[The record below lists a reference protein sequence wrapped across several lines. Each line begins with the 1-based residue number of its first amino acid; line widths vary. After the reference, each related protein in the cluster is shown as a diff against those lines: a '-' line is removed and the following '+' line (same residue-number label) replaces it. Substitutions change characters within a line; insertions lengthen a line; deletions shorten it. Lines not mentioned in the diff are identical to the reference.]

1 MKMLPFWRFL
11 SVAILIALAGLAIP
25 LQIVRIQTNPEVAGV
40 TGQGSRVWKTFYP
53 ARGEIYDRKGNLLAG
68 NQTVYEVGVDLTALP
83 TLKDKAMEM
92 ENNIAL
98 AAQMALGMDPAT
110 AVGKMTNVPSS
121 TQYIILQDYVPLDKA
136 EKFMQ
141 LQKDAK
147 SDPTGLNLGAVG
159 FKAHPMRSYPENDLA
174 STILGYVT
182 RDNKGY
188 MGVEEKYDNILA
200 GVPVS
205 MLVPADP
212 HEMVNYPSIP
222 PGQTLILT
230 IDRDIQGAIENI
242 LDNALKD
249 TGSSSGTII
258 VMDPKT
264 GEILAMSSTPRMN
277 LNDYTKVAEIFP
289 GDTPFNRAI
298 SQAYEPGS
306 VAKILTM
313 SGALDNG
320 TVVPGTTYF
329 DTGVIYVGGIP
340 IYDWDR
346 GAWGWQDMTGCLAH
360 SLNVCLAWVST
371 QMGADSFYAYMQRF
385 GLGHLTGIDL
395 AGEVPGRLKLP
406 GDSDWYKIDL
416 GTNAFGQGVAITP
429 IQLVEAASAL
439 ANNGQMVYP
448 HVLYGQLR
456 DGHQSNMSPQVVGTP
471 IKPETARTISSMLYN
486 SLKSESSTALLDGYA
501 IAGKTGTAQ
510 IPTNYGYDPDNINA
524 SFIGW
529 GPLDDPRFLVYVWL
543 EKPQTNKAAS
553 VVAAPIFKQ
562 VVEKLVVLM
571 GIPPDN
577 IRLPA
582 QVPQVPVQNTGQ

>member
-1 MKMLPFWRFL
+1 MKLLPFWRFL
-11 SVAILIALAGLAIP
+11 TVAIVIALAGLAVP
-25 LQIVRIQTNPEVAGV
+25 LQIIRIQNNPEVAGV
-40 TGQGSRVWKTFYP
+40 TDQGSMKWRTFYP

-68 NQTVYEVGVDLTALP
+68 NKTVYEIGVNLNAIP
-83 TLKDKAMEM
+83 SAKDKALAM

-110 AVGKMTNVPSS
+110 AVGKMTNVPAG
-121 TQYIILQDYVPLDKA
+121 TQYIILQDYVALDKA
-136 EKFMQ
+136 EKFIQ
-141 LQKDAK
+141 LQKDAQT
-147 SDPTGLNLGAVG
+147 DPSGLNLDAVG
-159 FKAHPMRSYPENDLA
+159 FTAHPMRSYPENDLA

-182 RDNKGY
+182 HDNHGY

-212 HEMVNYPSIP
+212 RKMVNYPSIP
-222 PGQTLILT
+222 PGQTLVLT

-242 LDNALKD
+242 LDNALTD
-249 TGSSSGTII
+249 TGSISGTII

-264 GEILAMSSTPRMN
+264 GEILAMSSTPRMD

-289 GDTPFNRAI
+289 GETPFNRAI

-313 SGALDNG
+313 SGALDSG
-320 TVVPGTTYF
+320 TVTPATTF
-329 DTGVIYVGGIP
+329 LDTGVFYVGGIP

-371 QMGADSFYAYMQRF
+371 QMGPDNFYAYMQRF

-395 AGEVPGRLKLP
+395 AGEVAGRLKLP

-429 IQLVEAASAL
+429 IQLVMAASAL

-456 DGHQSNMSPQVVGTP
+456 DGHQTNMSTRVVGNP
-471 IKPETARTISSMLYN
+471 IKPETAHTISTMLYN

-543 EKPQTNKAAS
+543 EKPQSNKAAS

-562 VVEKLVVLM
+562 VIEKLVVLM

-577 IRLPA
+577 VRLK
-582 QVPQVPVQNTGQ
+582 NTGQ